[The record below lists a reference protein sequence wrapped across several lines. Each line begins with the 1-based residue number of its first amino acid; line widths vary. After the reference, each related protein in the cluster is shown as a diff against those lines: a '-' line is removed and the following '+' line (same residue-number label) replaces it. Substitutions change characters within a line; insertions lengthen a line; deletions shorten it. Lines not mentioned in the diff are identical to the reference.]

1 MMNRKKLRKWTTF
14 ALASTLLAGLVS
26 PAFEAHAS
34 SSLEDY
40 QRRMLSEFNFD
51 QNNFKDDI
59 SNRLFSPID
68 ESQYPNVFTNS
79 IKYNG
84 YKPNG
89 NPGVQQPLS
98 NMTSTNESVLTTAF
112 WMKLNQTGS
121 QGIIPFSIGNYTLY
135 QVEGR
140 FGFNTFNHDVF
151 GVDMARNNE
160 WVHVIAVFNK
170 GDITKNELYLNG
182 VKQKLTTSTAPLNT
196 THITSATNWSDTSV
210 VAMGGHP
217 QFPLKEG
224 SMIDEIQLLSGGVTA
239 EDAKN
244 LYSLSRVPELNVLQ
258 ENNQAKLEWSVSTF
272 NPNPFFKTSFE
283 TGEDIPTIPTD
294 KFNTVS
300 LPQGT
305 AYNGLTSLQFE
316 ETINGQGNAIFYP
329 ATESNR
335 SYVNFKERK
344 YVPNGTPLSLSVKA
358 RATQNAK
365 FEPRGIGGVS
375 SMTVDFHERYGG
387 KPKVFLEDAKA
398 GSKVIKV
405 SNINEIVYKPGIW
418 VASRYIPV
426 PRHEGPYYTYL
437 EILSIDYA
445 NSTLTL
451 KSGLAED
458 FKAGQVLQTHT
469 NVTPISFPAQTIV
482 GDNEWKNVNINTY
495 VRDYDFY
502 DTMIRGFAL
511 HLYAETAGTLEID
524 DLELSEASKVE
535 VYRGEEVIYSGYES
549 QFLDNKATDKNAP
562 EAPELKQLEMLHG
575 FGKVTLSKPND
586 KGTPYSYKIR
596 STTSDG
602 MKTVFSA
609 DKKVTITSGIKG
621 YSYLADDNPA
631 TTPNSDVNTT
641 AEAFSLTNAERSKKF
656 LHVRAVDNAGNAG
669 DTIHIRIS
677 PPSLQAYPDSTGTFA
692 QLDWK
697 MTFDNESYEYKV
709 YKRKKGTTEFQ
720 SISTFNQEGAK
731 ELKVLNLYPK
741 MNKING
747 GNIAIPTQTFSTW
760 KGETKTLPKSASLE
774 KWMEE
779 PNSENAKGYGK
790 GLIDVESV
798 DYDTFNQNPAAY
810 LNKSNDEWNYDAV
823 FFGTWDANAYQPDFS
838 DVGYNLVSS
847 FVSDGHG
854 LLVGHDVIRFNYS
867 LGGFDRLKNLLN
879 VQTFGDIGT
888 TPIQT
893 SWSTSGKVVKLSKSG
908 VMTKYPWDIGE
919 IGSKLSIPAT
929 HTLSQVTYGDVW
941 IDFANEPS
949 KTDKSGKGEA
959 NFYLTTWNNTGMI
972 QTGHSNGE
980 ATPDEQKILA
990 NTLFYLSQ
998 KTTATQLNDYSSVDD
1013 SKPEDIGE
1021 VSVQM
1026 KERNLFEASFMPVRD
1041 KGTTYEYFVE
1051 AIGSRTKSRYQSSIV
1066 EATIQSGLSGY
1077 GIEVSQ
1083 SQVPSIGEVASKNPL
1098 LPFNVM
1104 ANDKFFV
1111 HVKAIDAVGNQSV
1124 KTISYDSRMARLIVQ
1139 PVSDKWTN
1147 GNVELKISS
1156 NQALGKV
1163 VSIRLPN
1170 GQIVPGDMASF
1181 VVSENGIYTFY
1192 GQDAFGQWVL
1202 GGYVVSTIDRTAPVV
1217 SLPNLPV
1224 EWMNKNVE
1232 VQMEAR

>member
-1 MMNRKKLRKWTTF
+1 MMSRKKIRKWTTF
-14 ALASTLLAGLVS
+14 ALASTLLAGLMS

-34 SSLEDY
+34 PSLEDY
-40 QRRMLSEFNFD
+40 QKRMLSEFNFD
-51 QNNFKDDI
+51 QNNFKDDV
-59 SNRLFSPID
+59 SNRMFSPVD
-68 ESQYPNVFTNS
+68 ESQYPYVFTNS

-98 NMTSTNESVLTTAF
+98 NLTSNNESVLTTAF

-135 QVEGR
+135 QIEGR

-196 THITSATNWSDTSV
+196 TQITSATNWSGTSV

-224 SMIDEIQLLSGGVTA
+224 SMIDEIQLLSGGITA

-244 LYSLSRVPELNVLQ
+244 MYSLSRVPELNVLQ

-294 KFNTVS
+294 NFNTVS
-300 LPQGT
+300 FSQGT
-305 AYNGLTSLQFE
+305 AYNGATSLQMK
-316 ETINGQGNAIFYP
+316 ETVNGQGNAVFYP

-335 SYVNFKERK
+335 SYVNFKQRK

-375 SMTVDFHERYGG
+375 SMTVDFHDRYGG
-387 KPKVFLEDAKA
+387 SPKVFLEDAKA

-482 GDNEWKNVNINTY
+482 GDNEWKNININTS

-511 HLYAETAGTLEID
+511 HLYAETAGKLEID

-535 VYRGEEVIYSGYES
+535 VYRGEEAIYSGYES
-549 QFLDNKATDKNAP
+549 QFLDNQATDKNAP
-562 EAPELKQLEMLHG
+562 EAPDLKQLEMLHAT
-575 FGKVTLSKPND
+575 GKVTLSKPND
-586 KGTPYSYKIR
+586 KGTSYSYKIR

-602 MKTVFSA
+602 MQTVFSP

-631 TTPNSDVNTT
+631 TTPNSAVNTT
-641 AEAFSLTNAERSKKF
+641 AEAFSLTNTELSKKF

-669 DTIHIRIS
+669 DPIHIRLS

-697 MTFDNESYEYKV
+697 MTFENESYEYKV

-720 SISTFNQEGAK
+720 SVSTFDKTNGKQLKTLLVYPTKGCGQSDIPLITFKNSEGK
-731 ELKVLNLYPK
+731 SV
-741 MNKING
+741 
-747 GNIAIPTQTFSTW
+747 S
-760 KGETKTLPKSASLE
+760 LPKSASLE

-779 PNSENAKGYGK
+779 PNQDSSKGYGMGQIEVDSISGSDFNINPK
-790 GLIDVESV
+790 GHLLNTDGEYVYDNIVFGIWDCHGMDTLSNEGFSEVEK
-798 DYDTFNQNPAAY
+798 FIQ
-810 LNKSNDEWNYDAV
+810 
-823 FFGTWDANAYQPDFS
+823 
-838 DVGYNLVSS
+838 
-847 FVSDGHG
+847 DGRG
-854 LLVGHDVIRFNYS
+854 VILGHDAIYGDSRRANY
-867 LGGFDRLKNLLN
+867 LKIAQQYGNISMMPGSYTK
-879 VQTFGDIGT
+879 QFRSTDIEITRDGILT
-888 TPIQT
+888 R
-893 SWSTSGKVVKLSKSG
+893 
-908 VMTKYPWDIGE
+908 YPWDLG
-919 IGSKLSIPAT
+919 GVGTKLKIPLT
-929 HTLSQVTYGDVW
+929 HTSYQKSMGDTWMRWSLPPIEGQTQLEYEQTNV
-941 IDFANEPS
+941 FLHS
-949 KTDKSGKGEA
+949 
-959 NFYLTTWNNTGMI
+959 WNNVAMI
-972 QTGHSNGE
+972 QSGHSNGE

-1041 KGTTYEYFVE
+1041 KGTTYEYYVE
-1051 AIGSRTKSRYQSSIV
+1051 AIGSRTKSRYQSPIV

-1083 SQVPSIGEVASKNPL
+1083 SQVPSIGEVTSKNPL

-1192 GQDAFGQWVL
+1192 GQDTFGQWVL

-1224 EWMNKNVE
+1224 EWTNKNVE